1 MASAYDLG
9 DQVKCSAAFTYGGA
23 AVDPTTVTF
32 QIRRQPA
39 NPITTYVYGVDV
51 ELVKA
56 STGNYYVNYA
66 PDHVG
71 EWCYRFAG
79 TTTYISAAEKTFRIR
94 SSCFD

>member
-9 DQVKCSAAFTYGGA
+9 DVVKCSAAFTYGGA

-32 QIRRQPA
+32 QIRRMPA
-39 NPITTYVYGVDV
+39 HTITTYVYGVDA

-56 STGNYYVNYA
+56 STGSYYVNYT

-71 EWCYRFAG
+71 EWCYRFYSE
-79 TTTYISAAEKTFRIR
+79 TTYVAAGEKTFRIR
-94 SSCFD
+94 DSCFD